1 MEGSFVTDLITTAAP
16 YAASI
21 ITGLVSWGLYEIS
34 KYVRSKTKNELA
46 LTALEQISATVETT
60 VKDLQQTLVP
70 AIKQAAADGVIS
82 GQDAAHLRA
91 TAVSKIK
98 AQLQPKLI
106 KNAEVL
112 ISDVDALINA
122 LIEKNVL
129 ELKPPAAV

>member
-1 MEGSFVTDLITTAAP
+1 MESSFVTDLITMAAP

-21 ITGLVSWGLYEIS
+21 ITGLISWGLYEIS

-46 LTALEQISATVETT
+46 LTALDQISATVETT

-70 AIKQAAADGVIS
+70 ALKQAAADGVIS
-82 GQDAAHLRA
+82 KADAQGLKAAAVLR
-91 TAVSKIK
+91 VKN
-98 AQLQPKLI
+98 QLQPKVI

-112 ISDVDALINA
+112 ISDVDALIQS

-129 ELKPPAAV
+129 DLKPPAAV